1 VLVADCA
8 TVLANL
14 VVLLERDVTC
24 VDCERRSTCI
34 LPRVNRKRAATIAYT
49 AGLAQGLVG
58 VAFPA
63 SALVLRS
70 AGLGDAR
77 YGSIFVPQM
86 ALAALGAASSGAVL
100 ERLGARRGLAL
111 GTLLMGLSQA
121 ALALCPFVGPGG
133 VYPLALLGTSL
144 LGAGAG
150 ISAGPLNA
158 YPQVLFPTRSE
169 SAVVALHAVTG
180 GGLALTPLLVGKAI
194 EARLWLAFP
203 LLLFAGHVALWLA
216 IERAAL
222 PPAEPPRRSGPL
234 RRPTDSRAL
243 WVFVA
248 IAFLYGLAE
257 CTFGNWGV
265 VFLTE
270 DRRLGAAMA
279 GAGAAAFWAALS
291 VGRVAVATLLLR
303 LPPSPVLPALAALMV
318 LGCLLVPLAGSPESA
333 VGLFALAGVGC
344 SAVLPLTLALGGR
357 RFPDHRAWVAGALF
371 SALVAGLGVGSFAT
385 GLLRPALGL
394 TTIYRLAA
402 LPPAIACVLAVAL
415 ARRPPATAAAPP
427 APPPR
432 AARPLK
438 RAGHRCDE
446 PSGSAPRRRVR
457 RSSTSRRTSGPVPM
471 PTARAIASMTAP
483 STIANAA
490 RTIGRA
496 RPIWSRAIAP
506 TIVAVTK

>member
-1 VLVADCA
+1 
-8 TVLANL
+8 
-14 VVLLERDVTC
+14 VT
-24 VDCERRSTCI
+24 RRS
-34 LPRVNRKRAATIAYT
+34 AATIVYT

-121 ALALCPFVGPGG
+121 ALALCPFVGPGW

-158 YPQVLFPTRSE
+158 YPQVLFPVKSE

-180 GGLALTPLLVGKAI
+180 GGLAHAPQLAGAAR
-194 EARLWLAFP
+194 EAGIWLAFP
-203 LLLFAGHVALWLA
+203 VALLAGHLALWLA
-216 IERAAL
+216 VERAPL
-222 PPAEPPRRSGPL
+222 PEPEPVRLGTAVL
-234 RRPTDSRAL
+234 RPVDSRAL
-243 WVFVA
+243 WAFVA
-248 IAFLYGLAE
+248 IAVLYGLTE
-257 CTFGNWGV
+257 CVFGNWGV

-279 GAGAAAFWAALS
+279 GAGVAAFWAALG
-291 VGRVAVATLLLR
+291 VGRVAVAAILLR
-303 LPPSPVLPALAALMV
+303 LRPAPVLPALAGLMA
-318 LGCLLVPLAGSPESA
+318 LGCLLAPLARSPQSA
-333 VGLFALAGVGC
+333 IAVFALGGAGC

-357 RFPDHRAWVAGALF
+357 RFPEHRAWVAGALF
-371 SALVAGLGVGSFAT
+371 AALVSGLGIGSFAV

-394 TTIYRLAA
+394 GATYRLAA
-402 LPPAIACVLAVAL
+402 LPPALACALAIAL
-415 ARRPPATAAAPP
+415 ARRAGAREAVPVPAAPP
-427 APPPR
+427 
-432 AARPLK
+432 
-438 RAGHRCDE
+438 
-446 PSGSAPRRRVR
+446 
-457 RSSTSRRTSGPVPM
+457 
-471 PTARAIASMTAP
+471 
-483 STIANAA
+483 
-490 RTIGRA
+490 
-496 RPIWSRAIAP
+496 
-506 TIVAVTK
+506 